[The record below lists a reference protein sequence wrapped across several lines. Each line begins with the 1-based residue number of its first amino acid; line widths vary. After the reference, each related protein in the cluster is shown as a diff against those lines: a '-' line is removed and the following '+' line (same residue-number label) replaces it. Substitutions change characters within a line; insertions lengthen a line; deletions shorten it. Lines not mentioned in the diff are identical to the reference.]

1 MTTPLRRD
9 YKMEQRVGEEGL
21 KKIWGGKSVRE
32 RGKTLGNTRGNTEE
46 PRQVLGLSRRIKS
59 DPTYK

>member
-1 MTTPLRRD
+1 MATPLRRD
-9 YKMEQRVGEEGL
+9 YKKEQRAGEEGL

-32 RGKTLGNTRGNTEE
+32 RGKTLGNTEE
-46 PRQVLGLSRRIKS
+46 PRQVLGLSRRIES